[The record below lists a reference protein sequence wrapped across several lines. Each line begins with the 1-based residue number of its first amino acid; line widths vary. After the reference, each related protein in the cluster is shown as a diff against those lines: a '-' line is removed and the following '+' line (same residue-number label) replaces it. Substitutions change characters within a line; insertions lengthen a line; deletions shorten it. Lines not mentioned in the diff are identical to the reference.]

1 VSAAAGAA
9 VPGRAFAGCAVA
21 VVWHDTSYF
30 QYWGRGQAPSADP
43 GLRLHGAVEPG
54 CNDSGG
60 SIPSPSSIGARAI
73 RGVPTAVAILS
84 QGGILIAPGY
94 FPQVAGFPLARPGA
108 PKDETRDCRVGAAL
122 TLSGLALPSMGRLN
136 LRDVRSSR
144 PIRLSGH
151 EFIDLVID
159 GRTQLIGSPAT
170 GSPTSAPAKPYA
182 LRGGSA
188 AYPARSARRSS
199 PAGSRAPAHSSPR
212 PQPRTSSATDGAAVV
227 AAWGGRPRQSSF
239 WPGLPWSSPGHGG
252 ASSRRP
258 ARANL
263 TGCRSSPIRPTT
275 LLS

>member
-1 VSAAAGAA
+1 MSAAAGAA

-43 GLRLHGAVEPG
+43 GLRRHGAVEPG

-159 GRTQLIGSPAT
+159 GRTQLIGLTRDGIPYVGT
-170 GSPTSAPAKPYA
+170 GQAIRVEGRLCRVPGSVGPEVIARRIARAGPLVPPSTAEDI
-182 LRGGSA
+182 LGDGWRGGGSGVGWA
-188 AYPARSARRSS
+188 ATTVVVL
-199 PAGSRAPAHSSPR
+199 AG
-212 PQPRTSSATDGAAVV
+212 V
-227 AAWGGRPRQSSF
+227 A
-239 WPGLPWSSPGHGG
+239 LVL
-252 ASSRRP
+252 
-258 ARANL
+258 ARAWRRKFPAS
-263 TGCRSSPIRPTT
+263 GAG
-275 LLS
+275 